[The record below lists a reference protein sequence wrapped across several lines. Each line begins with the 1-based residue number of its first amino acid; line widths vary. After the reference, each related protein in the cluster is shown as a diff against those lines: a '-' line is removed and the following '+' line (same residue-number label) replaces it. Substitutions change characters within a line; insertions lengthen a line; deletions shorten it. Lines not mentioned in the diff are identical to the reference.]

1 MSSGINILSY
11 RIAIKFNDE
20 IITCLESIRKRKVI
34 MEVMKLRN
42 FVFNI
47 NEKYEMVAREDRSNI
62 I

>member
-11 RIAIKFNDE
+11 RIGIKFNDE